1 MVGAGAFLRW
11 ASFGSG
17 IRKKRH
23 PFNGAFSRR
32 GQTAA
37 CRYNDPGNGRPAH
50 QLWYT
55 RERLKVQAWYAK
67 KGSGLIHQSRYTP
80 EDQRYT
86 RRGWRLSLGTAWIQ
100 RLMSDTP
107 IYLQLA
113 QLWDNCTCLWLYS
126 RFSPH
131 VTLWKPSQYGQ
142 LVFWFICIFSI
153 FSFLYFWWLEQC
165 EVGCE
170 CIAGW
175 GPSSQVRPFHA
186 SGGAEWMVC
195 AKIVTSIAQHK
206 WGLVCQ
212 RCQTCPPRV
221 CSAPL
226 HHQLS
231 PANNNSRCMHCA
243 EKKTLWCTKNS
254 SKLYEIPHPAQIWPA
269 NNNLCCRLY
278 IAACFILVN
287 KDVWE
292 CG

>member
-1 MVGAGAFLRW
+1 MALFL
-11 ASFGSG
+11 GG
-17 IRKKRH
+17 
-23 PFNGAFSRR
+23 
-32 GQTAA
+32 
-37 CRYNDPGNGRPAH
+37 GRPLLAGIMTLVMVDPLTSSDTPGRGSRFKPDTPRKA
-50 QLWYT
+50 QVWYT
-55 RERLKVQAWYAK
+55 RADIHQKTRDTPEEAEDSAWVQPGYRGWC
-67 KGSGLIHQSRYTP
+67 LIHQYIC
-80 EDQRYT
+80 
-86 RRGWRLSLGTAWIQ
+86 WCL
-100 RLMSDTP
+100 

-113 QLWDNCTCLWLYS
+113 QLWDNCTWLWLYS
-126 RFSPH
+126 IFSPC

-142 LVFWFICIFSI
+142 LVFLFICIFTI

-221 CSAPL
+221 CSAPV

-278 IAACFILVN
+278 KAVSCYT
-287 KDVWE
+287 
-292 CG
+292 C